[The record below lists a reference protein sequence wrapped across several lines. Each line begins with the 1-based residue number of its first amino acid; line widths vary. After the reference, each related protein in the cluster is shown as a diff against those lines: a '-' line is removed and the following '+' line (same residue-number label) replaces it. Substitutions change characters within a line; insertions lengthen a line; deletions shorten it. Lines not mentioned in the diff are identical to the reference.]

1 MRFSL
6 SASKIKRE
14 SLFLVLRKQ
23 LNFPSL
29 VFLQHLFCYF
39 VITQNFKA
47 IHPFRGQRAQEARS
61 VQISLAA
68 NTHTQ
73 SKVKAVETATHPI
86 LLRASQLA
94 GRRASSVR
102 RRGLR
107 ASGSGGE
114 DQREATSRR
123 RTRILS
129 APNQPNPSAQPA
141 PAAAASAPHFR
152 QQLNN

>member
-6 SASKIKRE
+6 SASKIKRK
-14 SLFLVLRKQ
+14 SLFLVFAKVAE
-23 LNFPSL
+23 FSFID

-73 SKVKAVETATHPI
+73 SKVKAVETDSPDSPPCVAV
-86 LLRASQLA
+86 
-94 GRRASSVR
+94 GRPQSK
-102 RRGLR
+102 
-107 ASGSGGE
+107 
-114 DQREATSRR
+114 
-123 RTRILS
+123 
-129 APNQPNPSAQPA
+129 
-141 PAAAASAPHFR
+141 
-152 QQLNN
+152 